1 MKRST
6 ILLLL
11 TSLLFC
17 SCIPTDKEPQANT
30 DIKIEDTQVNISSE
44 EMNGVWRW
52 NVWRVI
58 IQNGEIYKDQSY
70 GNSPADP
77 EEENASYLKFEN
89 GKILAHYTYFIF
101 YEKEGIWGEYVID
114 NNTDGL
120 LINFDKETKKGHL
133 KNLSGRNGELT
144 VLKSDNDRIELL
156 IDLGNDSYSVLELN
170 HETNTDLIQKL
181 KTCPNRDYNQMRRD
195 REEYWKQKN

>member
-1 MKRST
+1 VS
-6 ILLLL
+6 
-11 TSLLFC
+11 
-17 SCIPTDKEPQANT
+17 
-30 DIKIEDTQVNISSE
+30 
-44 EMNGVWRW
+44 GVWRW
-52 NVWRVI
+52 YKYPVFI
-58 IQNGEIYKDQSY
+58 ENGEIHKDQSY

-89 GKILAHYTYFIF
+89 EKILAHYTYFIF

-156 IDLGNDSYSVLELN
+156 IDLGNNSYSMLELY
-170 HETNTDLIQKL
+170 HETNPDLIQKL